1 MKARPSEST
10 DAAGEPLLDL
20 LLNEVVPR
28 LVRLV
33 PAAGPD
39 GRPLATVCVPEPP
52 EQGLHPIPAPAP
64 GPLFSH
70 ALELAQLCQQGD
82 YDSAARQIAGLRAG
96 GVSLEAVFLQLIQPA
111 AQYLGQAWLEDRL
124 SFTDVTI
131 GVGHLQRLLGAA
143 LDDFIAEGNRRKLAP
158 ATEEAGVD
166 TGASRSVFFCTPKN
180 THHRLGIQMVR
191 AFFAR
196 AGWRTRLVHDDEA
209 SLVRQIVT
217 MQPAL
222 IGLSLST
229 DADVRVAAA
238 LIIRVRNATRHF
250 KPAIMVGGPA
260 AVFLPALVEKLEAD
274 IVSVSPHDALT
285 QADRLLT
292 ERQLGTR

>member
-1 MKARPSEST
+1 MKAQASNEQR
-10 DAAGEPLLDL
+10 AAGEPLLEL

-28 LVRLV
+28 LARLV
-33 PAAGPD
+33 PVAGPD
-39 GRPLATVCVPEPP
+39 GRPLASPCAPESS
-52 EQGLHPIPAPAP
+52 EQATTPIPPP
-64 GPLFSH
+64 TRGPLFSH

-82 YDSAARQIAGLRAG
+82 YDSAARKIAGLRTG

-111 AQYLGQAWLEDRL
+111 AQHLGQAWLEDRL

-143 LDDFIAEGNRRKLAP
+143 LDDFIVEGNRHDLAP
-158 ATEEAGVD
+158 STGGGSVEAIAT
-166 TGASRSVFFCTPKN
+166 RSIFFCTPKN

-209 SLVRQIVT
+209 SLVRQIVA

-222 IGLSLST
+222 VGLSLST
-229 DADVRVAAA
+229 DADVRVATG

-260 AVFLPALVEKLEAD
+260 AVFIPALVDKLEAD
-274 IVSVSPHDALT
+274 IVTVSPHDALA